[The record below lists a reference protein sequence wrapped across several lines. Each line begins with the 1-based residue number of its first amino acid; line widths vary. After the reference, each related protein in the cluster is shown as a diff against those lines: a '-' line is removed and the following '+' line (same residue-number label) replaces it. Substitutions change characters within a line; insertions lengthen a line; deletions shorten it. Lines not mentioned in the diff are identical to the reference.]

1 MASFVNQTAGVML
14 FSLLLT
20 PALFAAAKDP
30 PKPEREMLRMME
42 FLQEME
48 LLQQME
54 MMRDIHEV
62 DNAGAPTREAS
73 GGKTPPAKNK
83 GTSK

>member
-1 MASFVNQTAGVML
+1 MTGVVNRTAGVML

-20 PALFAAAKDP
+20 PVPFAATKEP
-30 PKPEREMLRMME
+30 PKPDREMLRMME
-42 FLQEME
+42 FLKEIE

-54 MMRDIHEV
+54 MMREMHEV
-62 DNAGAPTREAS
+62 DGAGEVAPKS
-73 GGKTPPAKNK
+73 GGSKVQPVKNK